1 MQQPDGPD
9 LQDLGNPHIALVMS
23 SAIGDSLLTMIVAN
37 NLRTHGFKV
46 TAFGQHCF
54 ALREWFPHIEVAPGL
69 DGTDP
74 AVSLLRFDTV
84 IQLHRDRPF
93 VNLTRQHRNAVILD
107 YLCDSSS
114 RDSLASRLM
123 QFCRDEFGIANA
135 SKSSGIKPPPELV
148 HRLHAKRVAIHPT
161 ASTADKCWLQ
171 RRFVKLALKLKREG
185 FDPQF
190 VVAPEEREKWRDLE
204 RLGIAVP
211 DLGSLDNVA
220 AWIYESGWFIGNDS
234 GLGHLASSLE
244 VPTLSLFMRQSL
256 ARTWRPDWG
265 IGKVL
270 IGSAGLPS
278 GRLKERFWKHALTVT
293 RVARAFA
300 KLRHDAALKD
310 AALK

>member
-1 MQQPDGPD
+1 MQHPDVPE
-9 LQDLGNPHIALVMS
+9 LRIALVMS

-37 NLRTHGFKV
+37 NLREHGFTV
-46 TAFGQHCF
+46 TAFGRHCF
-54 ALREWFPHIEVAPGL
+54 ALREWFPHIDVQPGL

-74 AVSLLRFDTV
+74 SVSLAHFDTV

-93 VNLTRQHRNAVILD
+93 VNLTRQHRNAIILD

-114 RDSLASRLM
+114 RDSLATRLT
-123 QFCRDEFGIANA
+123 QFCKTEFGIGNA
-135 SKSSGIKPPPELV
+135 SKSNGIKAPTGIV
-148 HRLHAKRVAIHPT
+148 HRRHIKRVAIHPT

-171 RRFVKLALKLKREG
+171 RRFVKLALKLKAKG

-190 VVAPEEREKWRDLE
+190 VVAPEERETWRELTH
-204 RLGIAVP
+204 LGIPVP

-234 GLGHLASSLE
+234 GLGHLASSLD

-265 IGKVL
+265 PGQVL

-293 RVARAFA
+293 RVARAFD
-300 KLRHDAALKD
+300 KLRHAAALKD
-310 AALK
+310 PALK